1 MWFSIVW
8 SYPSHHSQ
16 FDKII
21 EKTLDEK
28 DKSALGDET
37 DGGGYNKSAL
47 PVEADYLIAYATLPG
62 YVSWRNSEYGSWF
75 VKAFTDTMFESAKKE
90 HLMDILTQVNGRVA
104 EEFQSKGRNKQMPA
118 PVTTL
123 RRKLFFKPGTYE
135 KS

>member
-1 MWFSIVW
+1 MCV
-8 SYPSHHSQ
+8 YTNPSHHTQ

-62 YVSWRNSEYGSWF
+62 YVSWRNSEFGSWF
-75 VKAFTDTMFESAKKE
+75 VKAFTDIMFESAKKE

-104 EEFQSKGRNKQMPA
+104 EEFESKKKKNKQMPA

-123 RRKLFFKPGTYE
+123 RRKLFFRPGSYE